1 MLNKRFKIA
10 KCKTSLK
17 LATSRIKLMRNKK
30 GVQIIQM
37 KRELAQLLESG
48 QDRTARIRVE
58 HVIREEKMVAAY
70 DLIEIYCELIV
81 ARLPIIESQKTCPID
96 LKEAITSV
104 IFAAP
109 RCSDIPELADVKKNF
124 TAKYG
129 KEFVSA
135 AIELRPDC
143 GVSRMLVEKLSAVA
157 PDVQTKV
164 KALSAVAKEH
174 NVNWDPTSFEEK
186 ESKPPDDLLVSSDNE
201 EKKISFIYILPNI
214 KNSYIYFLNFIVE

>member
-30 GVQIIQM
+30 GVQINQM

-48 QDRTARIRVE
+48 QDRTARIRKK
-58 HVIREEKMVAAY
+58 KMVAAY
-70 DLIEIYCELIV
+70 ELIEIYCELIV

-164 KALSAVAKEH
+164 KVLSAVAKEY

-186 ESKPPDDLLVSSDNE
+186 ESSLLMTCCRMGPHTLRNRAR
-201 EKKISFIYILPNI
+201 
-214 KNSYIYFLNFIVE
+214 